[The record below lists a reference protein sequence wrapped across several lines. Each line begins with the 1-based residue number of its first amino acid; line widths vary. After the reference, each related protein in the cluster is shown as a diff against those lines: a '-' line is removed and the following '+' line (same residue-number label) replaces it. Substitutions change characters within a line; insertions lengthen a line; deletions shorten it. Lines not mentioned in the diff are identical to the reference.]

1 MSDDNTIR
9 QHTLSVI
16 QSYLA
21 LLSQGRWN
29 EWGELWSEDSVL
41 EFPYAPEGAVNRYV
55 GRNDIVAYMSG
66 TADYIKVNRVASV
79 RVHPMLDPHAA
90 VVELQIEGSITASA
104 KPYNQ
109 RYVTFF
115 QLKDGK
121 IQHYREYW
129 SPLITMEAMGGYDAY
144 MHALH
149 PDRVDA

>member
-1 MSDDNTIR
+1 MSDDNAIR
-9 QHTLSVI
+9 QHTLSVV

-29 EWGELWSEDSVL
+29 EWRELWSEDSVL

-55 GRNDIVAYMSG
+55 GRDAIVAYMSG
-66 TADYIKVNRVASV
+66 TADHITVHGVTSV
-79 RVHPMLDPHAA
+79 QVHPLLDPNA
-90 VVELQIEGSITASA
+90 VIVELRIDGSIRASN

-115 QLKDGK
+115 QLTDGK

-144 MHALH
+144 MRALY
-149 PDRVDA
+149 PGRVGC